1 MNTKAKGIVF
11 KCLGYSLKWNGSFDG
26 QLSDLLSHVSA
37 LSTELMVVVIVVV
50 RSRWCEINVLE
61 SVSTRTD

>member
-26 QLSDLLSHVSA
+26 QLPDLLSHVLA
-37 LSTELMVVVIVVV
+37 LSTELMVVV

>member
-26 QLSDLLSHVSA
+26 QLPDLLSHVLA
-37 LSTELMVVVIVVV
+37 LSTELMVVVNGCSLFPVV
-50 RSRWCEINVLE
+50 
-61 SVSTRTD
+61 